1 MSEGNQL
8 IQEYT
13 DLHRKLNEL
22 NKQSK
27 EIKMKIKEKEPAVFD
42 FMSNLSVD
50 SVCYQ
55 NATINQVQKK
65 ISKKFKKETITQKVV
80 DNIGESEVSKVL
92 VESLLKDEP
101 CETETK
107 LRVKIK

>member
-1 MSEGNQL
+1 
-8 IQEYT
+8 
-13 DLHRKLNEL
+13 
-22 NKQSK
+22 
-27 EIKMKIKEKEPAVFD
+27 
-42 FMSNLSVD
+42 
-50 SVCYQ
+50 
-55 NATINQVQKK
+55 
-65 ISKKFKKETITQKVV
+65 VV